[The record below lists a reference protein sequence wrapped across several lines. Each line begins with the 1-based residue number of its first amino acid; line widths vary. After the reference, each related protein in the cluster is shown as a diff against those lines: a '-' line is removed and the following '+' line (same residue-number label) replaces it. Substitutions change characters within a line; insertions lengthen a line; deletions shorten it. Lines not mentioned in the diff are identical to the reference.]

1 MLFTEQLEVSITKE
15 PPKLPHIFPEKLIF
29 LLKKKLTLH
38 FFLHFS
44 CTFRGVKKSPMQ
56 SSVEPWKTFN
66 HRYRP
71 FMTVKGRAEY

>member
-1 MLFTEQLEVSITKE
+1 MPFTEQLEVSITKE
-15 PPKLPHIFPEKLIF
+15 PPKLPHIFPKKLIF

-38 FFLHFS
+38 FFLHLS
-44 CTFRGVKKSPMQ
+44 GRKKSPMQ

-71 FMTVKGRAEY
+71 FMTVKGQAEY